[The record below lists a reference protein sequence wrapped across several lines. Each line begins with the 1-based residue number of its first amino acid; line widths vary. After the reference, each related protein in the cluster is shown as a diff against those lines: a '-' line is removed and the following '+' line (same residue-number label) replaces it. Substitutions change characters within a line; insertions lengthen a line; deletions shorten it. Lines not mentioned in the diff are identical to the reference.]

1 MSENPL
7 TRFTNLKSLPQWKKE
22 MLAAYRKA
30 ESKTRHDFIGLYVKL
45 KQIFRNYYN
54 QGMVEEG
61 EHFYMEIGALVP
73 YKEVF
78 FEEGSELCLIN
89 DTTNQKSL
97 VISRADLDKERK
109 TLGAQEQLCSCMG
122 VNIGRRY
129 PKELVEY
136 LKGIQPMQMIAFEE
150 GSWYICVYNSGL
162 TLNMLEVFNGDITD
176 LSMEKIDYSFDNK
189 VSIDLSDKHSIQRF
203 YKKNFKKLTRSV
215 EGKVLDIAKA
225 REVTSSLYDDLSKV
239 RKKEV
244 KFGPLALKA
253 KKSIFEKGR
262 ILWYNDGKRVSSDEV
277 NWLVAYLDSTPM
289 KISYVR
295 NKKTSLKAIEDEAFA
310 QDVEELIKSQKLIMA
325 LDVMKRYVIKHKG
338 ELTIKID
345 VYEKDV
351 RDGFVAASY
360 LMIVD
365 DNQIKILKKT
375 YENNDFNSKC
385 EIVMRVGESEL
396 YELFKEKYE
405 KDCSI
410 VVGRALTEMGN
421 IE

>member
-1 MSENPL
+1 M
-7 TRFTNLKSLPQWKKE
+7 
-22 MLAAYRKA
+22 
-30 ESKTRHDFIGLYVKL
+30 
-45 KQIFRNYYN
+45 
-54 QGMVEEG
+54 
-61 EHFYMEIGALVP
+61 
-73 YKEVF
+73 
-78 FEEGSELCLIN
+78 
-89 DTTNQKSL
+89 
-97 VISRADLDKERK
+97 
-109 TLGAQEQLCSCMG
+109 
-122 VNIGRRY
+122 
-129 PKELVEY
+129 
-136 LKGIQPMQMIAFEE
+136 
-150 GSWYICVYNSGL
+150 
-162 TLNMLEVFNGDITD
+162 
-176 LSMEKIDYSFDNK
+176 
-189 VSIDLSDKHSIQRF
+189 
-203 YKKNFKKLTRSV
+203 
-215 EGKVLDIAKA
+215 LDISKA
-225 REVTSSLYDDLSKV
+225 RETTSNLYDDLSKV

-244 KFGPLALKA
+244 KFGPVVLRA
-253 KKSIFEKGR
+253 KKSIYEKGR

-365 DNQIKILKKT
+365 DNQFKILKKT

-421 IE
+421 FE